1 MSTIAFDKE
10 MYNRVS
16 QVRVLPS
23 LVNSRRM
30 LEIIHTQTDTAEEL
44 ESIIGYDC
52 SLAANLLM
60 NANASCYGRR
70 GKVGTFA
77 EAIGVLGLEKV
88 KWVCLFNLM
97 LDRAASGGLMGEA
110 FREVLWKRSFAASKI
125 AVEMAGKRPW
135 IKVEEAFLLAL
146 VYDIGWI
153 VMAECFGEQFEAIF
167 QTAARMKA
175 PSWWFEVRY
184 GLSHAEMGWYMV
196 SQRGF
201 PETFKAVTAFHHFP
215 EKSGTYE
222 AEATLI
228 CLVDT
233 LAQSREHPEGL
244 HEKLTLSRCGRLFI
258 SEEEW
263 GGYQKSL
270 ERIWSEADQ
279 LWKLLR

>member
-1 MSTIAFDKE
+1 MSAIAFDKE

-16 QVRVLPS
+16 QVKVLPP

-30 LEIIHTQTDTAEEL
+30 LEIIHAQIDTAEEL

-60 NANASCYGRR
+60 NANTSCYGQR
-70 GKVGTFA
+70 GKVDTIPG
-77 EAIGVLGLEKV
+77 AIGLLGLDRV
-88 KWVCLFNLM
+88 KWVCLFSLM
-97 LDRAASGGLMGEA
+97 LDRVASGGAMGEV

-146 VYDIGWI
+146 VYDIGWV

-167 QTAARMKA
+167 QTAAKMKA
-175 PSWWFEVRY
+175 PCWWVEVRY
-184 GLSHAEMGWYMV
+184 GLSHAEMGWYLA
-196 SQRGF
+196 SQRGL
-201 PETFKAVTAFHHFP
+201 PETFKAVAAFHHAP
-215 EKSGTYE
+215 EKSVAYQ

-233 LAQSREHPEGL
+233 LAQSREHPEAFDA
-244 HEKLTLSRCGRLFI
+244 KLTRSRCGRLFI

-263 GGYQKSL
+263 GGYHQSM

-279 LWKLLR
+279 MWKLLR